1 MMFAPTMDF
10 VIAALWLAWIVFWAA
25 TALDTKPTRWR
36 EPIGSQALH
45 IIPLLFCVALLAQTR
60 WLPPILL
67 ARVVPAGLSPEI
79 LGGLFVLAGLA
90 LTVWAR
96 ICLGRNWS
104 GTVTVKQ
111 DHALVRTGPY
121 ALIRHPIYTG
131 LLLALTGT
139 TIAIGEWRGVLGVVC
154 ALAGFLWK
162 IRVEESRMRQTFPEY
177 ERYRRQ
183 TAALLPLIY

>member
-1 MMFAPTMDF
+1 MMFVPTMDF
-10 VIAALWLAWIVFWAA
+10 VIAALWLAWILFWAA

-45 IIPLLFCVALLAQTR
+45 IIPLLFCVALLTQTR

-67 ARVVPAGLSPEI
+67 ARVVPAGPSPEI

-96 ICLGRNWS
+96 VCLGRNWS

-139 TIAIGEWRGVLGVVC
+139 TIAIGECRGVLGVVC